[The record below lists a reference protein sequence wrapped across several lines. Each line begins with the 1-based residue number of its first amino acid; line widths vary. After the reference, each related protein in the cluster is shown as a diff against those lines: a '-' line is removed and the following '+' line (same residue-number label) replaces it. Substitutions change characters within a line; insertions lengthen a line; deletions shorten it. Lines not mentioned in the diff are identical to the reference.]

1 MKLINFQ
8 TLTITDVVLL
18 AVFSLV
24 LIIQL
29 YYLLGR
35 YLKLSLHKDRASN
48 TEPSPVTIIVLL
60 RNEETR
66 IRELMARLTEMNY
79 PDYQVVVVNEFSED
93 NTLEILHVLAES
105 NPRIKVTSLSQE
117 TRFLEKQAVNLA
129 LKGASSPW
137 IVQLTP
143 DTHDLSPEWLAGL
156 SALADRSTDAVIGYT
171 NVEKGKGLCN
181 HLCRIERFSQFM
193 VSGSWILAGRPF
205 VFSENNVL
213 FKKSMYFDTQG
224 FRMKLN
230 RHFANLELIF
240 NENFRNGKVKI
251 SIDPQLAVHE
261 KVEDDRGD
269 HIKLIKKSVQIRQS
283 LSWSIKAGLF
293 VDDLTKIL
301 VTGLAAVLIILHPAY
316 WMTFT
321 ILLCVYYILLLI
333 IVKKLLN
340 RLKER
345 KIFVSSFI
353 YILIK
358 PIINWWFFWSTYLI
372 HHRNKWN

>member
-301 VTGLAAVLIILHPAY
+301 VTGLAAALIILHPAY

>member
-8 TLTITDVVLL
+8 ILTITDIVLL
-18 AVFSLV
+18 AVFAVV
-24 LIIQL
+24 LIIQI

-35 YLKLSLHKDRASN
+35 YLKLALHKDRPSN
-48 TEPSPVTIIVLL
+48 TEPYPVTIILSL

-66 IRELMARLTEMNY
+66 IRELMTRLTEINY
-79 PDYQVVVVNEFSED
+79 TDYQVVVVNEFSED
-93 NTLEILHVLAES
+93 NTLEILRVLAEN

-117 TRFLEKQAVNLA
+117 TRFLEKQAINLA
-129 LKGASSPW
+129 LKGARSPW

-143 DTHDLSPEWLAGL
+143 NSDGISPEWLTGL
-156 SALADRSTDAVIGYT
+156 MAQIDSSTDAVIGYT
-171 NVEKGKGLCN
+171 NVEKGKGMNNL
-181 HLCRIERFSQFM
+181 LCRIERFSQFM
-193 VSGSWILAGRPF
+193 VSGSWILAGSPF

-230 RHFANLELIF
+230 RPFANLELIF
-240 NENFRNGKVKI
+240 NENFKNGKVKI
-251 SIDPQLAVHE
+251 SLDPQHAVHE

-269 HIKLIKKSVQIRQS
+269 HVKLIKKSVQIRQS
-283 LSWSIKAGLF
+283 LSWPVKAGLF
-293 VDDLTKIL
+293 MDDLTKIL
-301 VTGLAAVLIILHPAY
+301 VTGLTAVLIILHPEY
-316 WMTFT
+316 WITFT
-321 ILLCVYYILLLI
+321 IVLCLYYILLLI